1 VEGQREKDG
10 KMKGVYISFYL
21 KANRVHI
28 FVEPLRSMGSP
39 ERIRFLISK
48 DGRILLIQPYGKR
61 GFTSHMIPREV
72 YDGKRPLEI
81 SSYKLCTILAELH
94 GWDLSCSYRV
104 PGRIAADVR
113 SAFFFLDKAE
123 AI

>member
-1 VEGQREKDG
+1 
-10 KMKGVYISFYL
+10 MKGVYISFYL

-48 DGRILLIQPYGKR
+48 DGRILLIQSYGKR